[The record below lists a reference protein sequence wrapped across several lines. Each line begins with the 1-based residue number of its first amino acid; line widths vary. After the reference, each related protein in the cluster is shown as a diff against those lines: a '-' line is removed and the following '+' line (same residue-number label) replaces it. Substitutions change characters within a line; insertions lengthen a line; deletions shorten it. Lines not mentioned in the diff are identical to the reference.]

1 MKKFLLN
8 TLVSLSAITAI
19 SAAATPALAEVL
31 IAPTRVVLENG
42 VRSAELVVVNKGQE
56 QAAFRVSVEN
66 RRMLENGALETADIA
81 KSNELFA
88 KDYIRFS
95 PRRIVLEP
103 GGRQTVRVSVN
114 TSNLE
119 EGEYRSHLRLMSAP
133 MSAGRALAASG
144 DGTSDSISIQLIAVR
159 SLTIPVIARVGALN
173 ATVQIDNA
181 ALDNDSQSGETFF
194 VARLNRDG
202 TQSTYGDIN
211 LYIDGEAEPIYFARG
226 IAVYTPNTHRDVILP
241 LPEDVRAKLSGQTI
255 RMTYVSSNPAKPEVY
270 ADYTTTL
277 N

>member
-19 SAAATPALAEVL
+19 SATATPALAEVL

-42 VRSAELVVVNKGQE
+42 ERSAELVVVNKGQE

-241 LPEDVRAKLSGQTI
+241 LPEDVRAKLSGQKI